1 MLLEVALGLM
11 LGSVG
16 CHYGDDM
23 DNSDY
28 ARTVQQHGQAGQYM
42 VDNYGKT
49 AAQGCVNGGT
59 VGAISTGTMQG
70 AIGGCALGAC
80 GNVAQNAVWPEKK

>member
-42 VDNYGKT
+42 ADNYGRP
-49 AAQGCVNGGT
+49 AAQGCINGGAA
-59 VGAISTGTMQG
+59 GAATTRTIQG
-70 AIGGCALGAC
+70 AAAGCVAGAC
-80 GNVAQNAVWPEKK
+80 GNVAQNAIWPDKK